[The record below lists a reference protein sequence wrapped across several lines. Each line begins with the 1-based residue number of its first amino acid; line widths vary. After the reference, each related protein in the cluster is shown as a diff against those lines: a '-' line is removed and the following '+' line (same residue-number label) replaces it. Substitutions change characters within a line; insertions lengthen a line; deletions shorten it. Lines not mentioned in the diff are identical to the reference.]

1 MARAA
6 RRKRILSPIR
16 LARRAGFYRGLL
28 GGNRAWMAVGAL
40 LWVGRTA
47 KRTLGR
53 NEQHVSFDRLEP
65 GQGLEIRTIVPPTRA
80 ERRVARR
87 AG

>member
-1 MARAA
+1 
-6 RRKRILSPIR
+6 
-16 LARRAGFYRGLL
+16 
-28 GGNRAWMAVGAL
+28 MAVGAL

-53 NEQHVSFDRLEP
+53 SEQRVSFDRLEP

-80 ERRVARR
+80 ARRAARR